1 MNDYFVN
8 ITKTLDLNSSINQ
21 VNGCTVQ
28 DVLQLYNNKYYYDQ
42 RK

>member
-21 VNGCTVQ
+21 GNGYTVQ
-28 DVLQLYNNKYYYDQ
+28 DVLQHYNNQSK
-42 RK
+42 